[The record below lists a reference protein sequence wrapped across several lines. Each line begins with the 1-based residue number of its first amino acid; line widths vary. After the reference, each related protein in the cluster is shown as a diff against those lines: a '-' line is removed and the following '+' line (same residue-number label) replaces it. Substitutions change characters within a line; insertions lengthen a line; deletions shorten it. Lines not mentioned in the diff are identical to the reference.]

1 MNFKIDIKELQDIK
15 ERLKTNLTLK
25 DIMPD
30 VSVAILKFHN
40 VLDTRV
46 NEVFAN
52 PKRLSSVRIGNSV
65 PQGQLGNTLLRYSLQ
80 YRMKAVPLSDYPFQV
95 TPSESISKVPTRLP
109 PTKPLGFVKWKSRK
123 VSEDFKVLVQ
133 RSKGY
138 TEQYPAKSRKGSNAG
153 ASDKVFGNKR
163 IGPKGKTLAN
173 GRLVARHRQTWAT
186 RPTYGKEGI
195 RTKSMETQYGPTLA
209 YLANIIYDKDAVT
222 QQAKERMSLEIY
234 NSFAKWYDRHFY

>member
-1 MNFKIDIKELQDIK
+1 MNYKIPIKELQELK
-15 ERLKTNLTLK
+15 ERLKTNQTLK

-52 PKRLSSVRIGNSV
+52 PKRLSTVRIGNTV

-80 YRMKAVPLSDYPFQV
+80 YHMKAVPLSDYPYQI
-95 TPSESISKVPTRLP
+95 TPSSSESKVPTRI
-109 PTKPLGFVKWKSRK
+109 PTTNPLGFVKWKSRK

-138 TEQYPAKSRKGSNAG
+138 TEQYPAKSRKGSNNA

-163 IGPKGKTLAN
+163 IGPKGKVLAN
-173 GRLVARHRQTWAT
+173 GRLISRYRQTWAT
-186 RPTYGKEGI
+186 RPTYGREGI
-195 RTKSMETQYGPTLA
+195 HTKSMETQYGPTLA
-209 YLANIIYDKDAVT
+209 YLANTIYDKDAAA
-222 QQAKERMSLEIY
+222 QQAKERMSLEI
-234 NSFAKWYDRHFY
+234 STAFVKWYARHL